1 MKNVL
6 FIFGQLTDRDV
17 EWLTDQ
23 GVRRDL
29 APGTTLIE
37 AGGRINN
44 VYVILEGE
52 VAVTA
57 RGGGELARLGAGEV
71 VGEMSFVDASPPA
84 ADVTAIGEVRVL
96 AVSRDRLEARLENEP
111 EFEARFFRAIA
122 MMLSDRLR
130 RARPATAQA
139 TRLDGVLERDEVD
152 PNVMETL
159 TRAGERFDRLLKQ
172 LANVPPPPPPPR
184 A

>member
-17 EWLTDQ
+17 EWLTDR

-37 AGGRINN
+37 AGEAIDNI
-44 VYVILEGE
+44 YVVLEGE
-52 VAVTA
+52 FAVTA
-57 RGGGELARLGAGEV
+57 RGGGELARLGAGEI

-84 ADVTAIGEVRVL
+84 ADVTAIGPGRVL
-96 AVSRDRLEARLENEP
+96 GVPRDQLEGRLAEDP
-111 EFEARFFRAIA
+111 EFAARFFRAIA

-130 RARPATAQA
+130 KAQPPTAHA
-139 TRLDGVLERDEVD
+139 TRLEGVLERDEVD

-159 TRAGERFDRLLKQ
+159 TRAGERFDRMLKQ
-172 LANVPPPPPPPR
+172 VRNTPPPPP

>member
-23 GVRRDL
+23 GTRRDL
-29 APGTTLIE
+29 RAGTTLIE
-37 AGGRINN
+37 AGESIDHI
-44 VYVILEGE
+44 YVVLEGQ

-84 ADVTAIGEVRVL
+84 ADVTAVGPGRVL
-96 AVSRDRLEARLENEP
+96 AIPRDRLERHLEEDS
-111 EFEARFFRAIA
+111 EFASRFFRAVA

-130 RARPATAQA
+130 KAQPPTPYA
-139 TRLDGVLERDEVD
+139 SQLEGVLERDEVD
-152 PNVMETL
+152 PNVMETV
-159 TRAGERFDRLLKQ
+159 TRAGERFDRMLKQ
-172 LANVPPPPPPPR
+172 VRDTPPPPQQT